1 MCGICGKISLKG
13 ETVSSDLI
21 SRMMGSLVHR
31 GPDDEGSYI
40 NSVRTNGGSNISL
53 GLGHKRLSI
62 IDLSA
67 DGRQPLTNEDE
78 SLWLVFNG
86 EIYNHPTLRQGLIAR
101 GHRFRSQTDSEV
113 ILHLYEEKGIDA
125 LQEFNGMFAFAL
137 WDEANQKLFLCRD
150 RLGIKPLVYFQN
162 SSSLVFASEIQ
173 ALLQDKSIPRELD
186 WEALRLYLTF
196 NYVPAPLTIYQGI
209 RKVPPGHYLLWEKGS
224 ASTHQYWDIPS
235 NDRANS
241 LDDFHQHSQR
251 LRQTL
256 EDAVKLRMIADVPL
270 GAFLSGGV
278 DSSIIVALMARNSGK
293 RIKTFNISYPDL
305 PVYDESSYA
314 REVAVMYDTDHHEIR
329 LNSNEIL
336 EVIPEA
342 LSSLGEPFGDSSILP
357 TLVVSRETR
366 KDVTVSLAGD
376 GGDEL
381 FAGYRLYLGET
392 LYKYYDRLPQW
403 FRRYGL
409 ESWISLL
416 PDSRNVKWLEYVRRV
431 KKFIRGARGDLIRR
445 LFLWREVFSDQLI
458 TALLNGKPKSHESE
472 SGESWLRALDRW
484 PDDDLNRLLYVEV
497 KDSLPCDMLTKVDL
511 MSMKKALEVRVPF
524 LDHRVVEL
532 AFQMPGSMKLRGL
545 QRKYILLE
553 TFKDLLPPS
562 LLHRPKQG
570 FEVPISAWLKKDLNH
585 MLEEY
590 LSPQLL
596 KQQSIFNPEVVESL
610 KTDHRQNRRDTSWL
624 LWNLIVFQHWYCS
637 NIDRITS

>member
-1 MCGICGKISLKG
+1 MCGICGKISIEG
-13 ETVSSDLI
+13 ESVSSDLI
-21 SRMMGSLVHR
+21 FRMMNALDHR
-31 GPDDEGSYI
+31 GPDDEGSMLA
-40 NSVRTNGGSNISL
+40 SSHAEGGSPITV

-62 IDLSA
+62 IDLSS

-86 EIYNHPTLRQGLIAR
+86 EIYNHPTLRQELIAR
-101 GHRFRSQTDSEV
+101 GHRFRSQTDTEV

-125 LQEFNGMFAFAL
+125 LQDLNGMFAFAL
-137 WDEANQKLFLCRD
+137 WDEVKQRLFLCRD
-150 RLGIKPLVYFQN
+150 RLGIKPLIYYQDDA
-162 SSSLVFASEIQ
+162 SLVFGSEIQ
-173 ALLQDKSIPRELD
+173 ALLQDKNIPRELD
-186 WEALRLYLTF
+186 LEALRLYLAF

-209 RKVPPGHYLLWEKGS
+209 RKLLPGHYLLWEKGNV
-224 ASTHQYWDIPS
+224 STHQYWDIPS
-235 NDRANS
+235 NDQSNS
-241 LDDFHQHSQR
+241 SDDFHQHSQR

-278 DSSIIVALMARNSGK
+278 DSSIIVALMARNSGN

-305 PVYDESSYA
+305 PVYDESNYA
-314 REVAVMYDTDHHEIR
+314 REVAAMYNTDHHEIR
-329 LNSNEIL
+329 LDSNEIL
-336 EVIPEA
+336 QVIPDA
-342 LSSLGEPFGDSSILP
+342 LSSLGEPFADSSILP
-357 TLVVSRETR
+357 TLVISRETR
-366 KDVTVSLAGD
+366 KDVTVALAGD

-392 LYKYYDRLPQW
+392 FYKYYDHLPQW
-403 FRRYGL
+403 FRRHGL
-409 ESWISLL
+409 ESWISIL

-431 KKFIRGARGDLIRR
+431 KKFIRGARGDLIHR
-445 LFLWREVFSDQLI
+445 LFLWREVFSGELI
-458 TALLNGKPKSHESE
+458 TALFNGDPKSHESE
-472 SGESWLRALDRW
+472 SGESWLRGFDRW
-484 PDDDLNRLLYVEV
+484 PGDDLNRLLYVEV

-532 AFQMPGSMKLRGL
+532 AFQIPGSMKLKGL

-562 LLHRPKQG
+562 LHRRPKQG
-570 FEVPISAWLKKDLNH
+570 FEVPISAWLKKELRE
-585 MLEEY
+585 MLEDY
-590 LSPQLL
+590 LSPSRL
-596 KQQSIFNPEVVESL
+596 KGQGIFNPEVVEGIKKDYL
-610 KTDHRQNRRDTSWL
+610 KNRRDTSWL

-637 NIDRITS
+637 NVR

>member
-13 ETVSSDLI
+13 EIVSSDLI
-21 SRMMGSLVHR
+21 SRMMGSLAHR
-31 GPDDEGSYI
+31 GPDDEGSSI
-40 NSVRTNGGSNISL
+40 KSIVTNGGSKITV
-53 GLGHKRLSI
+53 GFGHKRLSI
-62 IDLSA
+62 IDLSP
-67 DGRQPLTNEDE
+67 DGRQPLTSEDE
-78 SLWLVFNG
+78 SLWLIFNG
-86 EIYNHPTLRQGLIAR
+86 EIYNHPTLRQDLMAQ

-125 LQEFNGMFAFAL
+125 FQDFNGMFAFAL
-137 WDEANQKLFLCRD
+137 WDEAKQRLYLCRD
-150 RLGIKPLVYFQN
+150 RLGIKPLVYFQDRA
-162 SSSLVFASEIQ
+162 SLVFASEIQ
-173 ALLQDKSIPRELD
+173 ALLEDKSIPREMD

-209 RKVPPGHYLLWEKGS
+209 RKLLPGHYLLWEQGNV
-224 ASTHQYWDIPS
+224 STHQYWDILS
-235 NDRANS
+235 NDLS
-241 LDDFHQHSQR
+241 DSPDDFHQHSQR

-305 PVYDESSYA
+305 PVYDESSCA
-314 REVAVMYDTDHHEIR
+314 REVAKMYDTDHHEIR
-329 LNSNEIL
+329 LDSHEIL
-336 EVIPEA
+336 QVIPGA

-357 TLVVSRETR
+357 TLVVSRETK
-366 KDVTVSLAGD
+366 KDVTVALAGD

-392 LYKYYDRLPQW
+392 FYKYYDHIPQW

-409 ESWISLL
+409 ESWIPYL
-416 PDSRNVKWLEYVRRV
+416 PDSRNIKWLEYVRRV
-431 KKFIRGARGDLIRR
+431 KKFIRGARGDLINR
-445 LFLWREVFSDQLI
+445 LFLWREVFSSELI
-458 TALLNGKPKSHESE
+458 TALLNGDPKSHESL
-472 SGESWLRALDRW
+472 SGESWLRGLDRW
-484 PDDDLNRLLYVEV
+484 PEDDLNRLLYVEV

-545 QRKYILLE
+545 KRKYILLE

-570 FEVPISAWLKKDLNH
+570 FEVPISAWLKKDLNY

-590 LSPQLL
+590 LSPQVL
-596 KQQSIFNPEVVESL
+596 KEQSIFNPEVVEGL
-610 KTDHRQNRRDTSWL
+610 KRDHLQNRRDTSWL
-624 LWNLIVFQHWYCS
+624 LWNLIVFQFWYS
-637 NIDRITS
+637 DQQ

>member
-1 MCGICGKISLKG
+1 MCGICGKISIEG
-13 ETVSSDLI
+13 ESVSSDLI

-40 NSVRTNGGSNISL
+40 KSVRTNGGSNLTL

-62 IDLSA
+62 IDLSP

-78 SLWLVFNG
+78 TLWLVFNG
-86 EIYNHPTLRQGLIAR
+86 EIYNHPTLRQELIAR

-125 LQEFNGMFAFAL
+125 LQDFNGMFAFAL
-137 WDEANQKLFLCRD
+137 WDEAKQRLYLCRD
-150 RLGIKPLVYFQN
+150 RLGIKPLVYFQDGA
-162 SSSLVFASEIQ
+162 SLVFGSEIQ

-186 WEALRLYLTF
+186 WKVLRLYLAF

-209 RKVPPGHYLLWEKGS
+209 RKLLPGHFLLWEKGNV
-224 ASTHQYWDIPS
+224 STHQYWDIPS
-235 NDRANS
+235 NDQSNS
-241 LDDFHQHSQR
+241 SDDFHQHSQR

-278 DSSIIVALMARNSGK
+278 DSSIIVALMARNSGN

-314 REVAVMYDTDHHEIR
+314 REVATMYNTDHNEIR
-329 LNSNEIL
+329 LDSNEIL
-336 EVIPEA
+336 QVIPEA
-342 LSSLGEPFGDSSILP
+342 LSSLGEPFADSSILP
-357 TLVVSRETR
+357 TLVISRETK
-366 KDVTVSLAGD
+366 KDVTVALAGD

-392 LYKYYDRLPQW
+392 FYKYYDHLPQW
-403 FRRYGL
+403 FRRHGL

-431 KKFIRGARGDLIRR
+431 KKFIRGARGDLIHR
-445 LFLWREVFSDQLI
+445 LFLWREVFSTELI
-458 TALLNGKPKSHESE
+458 TSLLNGDLKPDETYP
-472 SGESWLRALDRW
+472 GEDWLRALDRW
-484 PDDDLNRLLYVEV
+484 PGDDLNRLLYVEV

-532 AFQMPGSMKLRGL
+532 AFQMPGSMKLKGL
-545 QRKYILLE
+545 KRKHILLE

-562 LLHRPKQG
+562 IHRRPKQG
-570 FEVPISAWLKKDLNH
+570 FEVPISSWLKNELRE
-585 MLEEY
+585 MLEDY

-596 KQQSIFNPEVVESL
+596 EKQDIFSSKVVESL
-610 KTDHRQNRRDTSWL
+610 KRDHRQNRQDTSWL
-624 LWNLIVFQHWYCS
+624 LWNLIVFQHWYYS
-637 NIDRITS
+637 NVDHLNH

>member
-1 MCGICGKISLKG
+1 MCGICGKISIEG
-13 ETVSSDLI
+13 ESVSSDLI
-21 SRMMGSLVHR
+21 TRMMGTLVHR

-40 NSVRTNGGSNISL
+40 KSVRTNGGSNITI

-62 IDLSA
+62 IDLSSN
-67 DGRQPLTNEDE
+67 GIQPLTNEDE
-78 SLWLVFNG
+78 SVWLIFNG
-86 EIYNHPTLRQGLIAR
+86 EIYNHPTLRQELIAR

-125 LQEFNGMFAFAL
+125 LQDFNGMFAFAL
-137 WDEANQKLFLCRD
+137 WDEAKQRLYLCRD
-150 RLGIKPLVYFQN
+150 RLGIKPLVYFQD
-162 SSSLVFASEIQ
+162 SSSIVFASEIQ

-186 WEALRLYLTF
+186 WDALKLYLTF

-209 RKVPPGHYLLWEKGS
+209 SKLLPGHFIFWEKGNV
-224 ASTHQYWDIPS
+224 STHQYWDIPS
-235 NDRANS
+235 NDQS
-241 LDDFHQHSQR
+241 SSSDDFHEHSQT
-251 LRQTL
+251 LRQTF

-278 DSSIIVALMARNSGK
+278 DSSIIVALMARNSGN

-314 REVAVMYDTDHHEIR
+314 REVATMYNTDHHEIR
-329 LNSNEIL
+329 LDSNEIL
-336 EVIPEA
+336 QVIPDA
-342 LSSLGEPFGDSSILP
+342 LSSLDEPFADSSILP
-357 TLVVSRETR
+357 TLVISRETR
-366 KDVTVSLAGD
+366 KDVTVALAGD

-392 LYKYYDRLPQW
+392 FYKYYDHLPQW
-403 FRRYGL
+403 FRRHGL

-431 KKFIRGARGDLIRR
+431 KKFIRGARGDLIHR
-445 LFLWREVFSDQLI
+445 LFLWREVFSAELI
-458 TALLNGKPKSHESE
+458 TSLLNGDLKPDETYP
-472 SGESWLRALDRW
+472 GEDWLRALDRW
-484 PDDDLNRLLYVEV
+484 PGDDLNRLLYIEV

-532 AFQMPGSMKLRGL
+532 AFQMPGSMKLKGL

-562 LLHRPKQG
+562 LHRRPKQG
-570 FEVPISAWLKKDLNH
+570 FEVPISSWLKNELRE
-585 MLEEY
+585 MLEDY
-590 LSPQLL
+590 LSPSRL
-596 KQQSIFNPEVVESL
+596 KGQGIFNPEVVEGIKKDYL
-610 KTDHRQNRRDTSWL
+610 KNRRDTSWL
-624 LWNLIVFQHWYCS
+624 LWNLIVFQHWYS
-637 NIDRITS
+637 TQK